1 MAPVEFYRRIG
12 REDLAQEYTA
22 REIRRNELMTAG
34 AVIGLGSLVASAII
48 VTNALSSANC
58 DVNNQ
63 PAFGQCL
70 AERSSRAD
78 SGLLTASVVGL
89 GGGLLGGALLL
100 AGASINPNPINASQM
115 RELADGY
122 NHRLRQQLGMSV
134 RPLASPDTP
143 QDWCWT

>member
-1 MAPVEFYRRIG
+1 M
-12 REDLAQEYTA
+12 
-22 REIRRNELMTAG
+22 
-34 AVIGLGSLVASAII
+34 
-48 VTNALSSANC
+48 
-58 DVNNQ
+58 NNQ

-100 AGASINPNPINASQM
+100 AGASINPNPIDASQM